1 MNPLSMQIAGFIV
14 LFLTLIVS
22 LAAVVAYLQ
31 YQTDLEKFRFALRP
45 GDMVRLKTSEVIIKA
60 RIIRRNSN
68 FSFVALDIDNQQQHL
83 TAVTFI
89 YMP

>member
-1 MNPLSMQIAGFIV
+1 
-14 LFLTLIVS
+14 
-22 LAAVVAYLQ
+22 AVVAYLQ
-31 YQTDLEKFRFALRP
+31 YQTDLEKFRAALRP
-45 GDMVRLKTSEVIIKA
+45 GDMVRLKTSEGTVKA

-68 FSFVALDIDNQQQHL
+68 YSFVALDIDNKNQHL